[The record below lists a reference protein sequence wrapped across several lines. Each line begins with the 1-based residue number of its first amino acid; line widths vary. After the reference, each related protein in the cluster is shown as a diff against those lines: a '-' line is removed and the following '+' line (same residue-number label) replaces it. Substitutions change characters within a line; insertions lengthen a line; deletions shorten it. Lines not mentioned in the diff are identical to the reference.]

1 MWRSSW
7 VATGGE
13 SAPGDRMIPMRWVL
27 VALLTAGLGACGP
40 VAYISQVTLDA
51 DSAVAAAR
59 AANAEKYSPY
69 WWTRATQ
76 YLHMAREVAAH
87 ADFQG
92 ANRFGKLA
100 ADAAKQARADSE
112 VAAKAGPA
120 PVKADEGSG
129 VAPAKSDEPAPAK
142 DTP

>member
-1 MWRSSW
+1 
-7 VATGGE
+7 
-13 SAPGDRMIPMRWVL
+13 MIAGMRRWVI
-27 VALLTAGLGACGP
+27 VACIAAGLAACGP
-40 VAYISQVTLDA
+40 VAYVGQVTFDA

-59 AANAEKYSPY
+59 AAQAEKYSPY

-92 ANRFGKLA
+92 ANRFGRLA
-100 ADAAKQARADSE
+100 TQAAIQAKTDAE
-112 VAAKAGPA
+112 VAAARGPA
-120 PVKADEGSG
+120 PAKPDEA
-129 VAPAKSDEPAPAK
+129 APAKDIAPAKDVAPAK